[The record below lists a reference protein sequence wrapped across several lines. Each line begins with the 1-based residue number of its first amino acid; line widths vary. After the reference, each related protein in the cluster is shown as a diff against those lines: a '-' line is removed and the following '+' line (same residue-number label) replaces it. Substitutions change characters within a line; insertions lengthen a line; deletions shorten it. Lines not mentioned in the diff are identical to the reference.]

1 MLANFL
7 FRGSCRDP
15 GNEHRVPRPR
25 RSIGRGVIDRR
36 RQIEI
41 DDASATLTAVHR
53 YSPRLFTS
61 WRPSGEKL
69 LTVAPLGS
77 GLMTGFSIAGLA
89 GVIFVGA
96 GCDTTL
102 DVPARSSSARPDGRV
117 GTGCVFGAAP
127 SISGVCAR

>member
-53 YSPRLFTS
+53 YAGRPEESTS
-61 WRPSGEKL
+61 C
-69 LTVAPLGS
+69 VPLGENGVTLQPLGFDS
-77 GLMTGFSIAGLA
+77 RTGFAITPT
-89 GVIFVGA
+89 A
-96 GCDTTL
+96 GCTTFIGPGSGPMNVVL
-102 DVPARSSSARPDGRV
+102 AASSSESVEP
-117 GTGCVFGAAP
+117 
-127 SISGVCAR
+127 

>member
-53 YSPRLFTS
+53 YLPRLSTS
-61 WRPSGEKL
+61 CTPVGLNDR
-69 LTVAPLGS
+69 TVAPLGS
-77 GLMTGFSIAGLA
+77 GLMTGFAITP
-89 GVIFVGA
+89 GVTGVMVVGA
-96 GCDTTL
+96 GCDATFT
-102 DVPARSSSARPDGRV
+102 VPARSSSAKPDGRV
-117 GTGCVFGAAP
+117 GVG
-127 SISGVCAR
+127 